1 MSELKQIVEEYK
13 ELRADNSVPFI
24 DKRISLQN
32 KMNDLFEPNAIRIGN
47 VSNNYGGI
55 SVSKEG
61 DCYFWALEE
70 WNGNYIPEEIT
81 KKLYDA
87 LITFNSKDK

>member
-1 MSELKQIVEEYK
+1 MSKLKQIVKEYK
-13 ELRADNSVPFI
+13 ELCGHNAAPFI
-24 DKRISLQN
+24 DKRIYLQN

-47 VSNNYGGI
+47 VSNNYGGV

-81 KKLYDA
+81 KELYDA
-87 LITFNSKDK
+87 LITFNRKDK

>member
-1 MSELKQIVEEYK
+1 MSELKQIVKEYK
-13 ELRADNSVPFI
+13 ELSGDNAVPFI
-24 DKRISLQN
+24 DQRISLQN

-47 VSNNYGGI
+47 VSNNYGGV

-61 DCYFWALEE
+61 GCFFWALEN

-81 KKLYDA
+81 KEMYDA
-87 LITFNSKDK
+87 LVTFNNKKK